1 MAAPR
6 LTSIPHSENLSAR
19 LSLGFSCIGH
29 SYSHLFAP
37 IFYVAALSLEQ
48 ELSLTHGEVVT
59 LIVAGNVLFG
69 FAAPLAG
76 WLGDKWSSTGMMS
89 LFFLGTGTGMI
100 LTGLASNPLY
110 IGIALALTGLFSSI
124 YHPVGIAWLVRHA
137 VNRGAALGVN
147 GFFGSIGP
155 GLAALIA
162 GVLIEWIS
170 WRAAFIVPG
179 AILLITGFIFFWLVA
194 RGTIVESR
202 EDRKKDVPPSRKD
215 MVRAFMVLAVTMMC
229 TGLIYQAT
237 QPALP
242 KMFSEKLAE
251 LANGGVFG
259 ISMLVAIVYF
269 SAGGMQIVAGKLA
282 DKYPLKYV
290 YMIAFTLQVP
300 FLAIAGSMSGASLLV
315 VAMIMV
321 SINSGALPAENS
333 LVARYAPSQWRGLAF
348 GLKFILAFGVSGL
361 GVLLEGKLY
370 DYTGGFYWLFIVLA
384 CVAAVAAMAGF
395 LLPNEKAQGSPVAAE

>member
-1 MAAPR
+1 MAHIAD
-6 LTSIPHSENLSAR
+6 NLSAR

-48 ELSLTHGEVVT
+48 ELALSHGEVVA
-59 LIVAGNVLFG
+59 LIVGGNVLFG
-69 FAAPLAG
+69 FGAPLAG

-89 LFFLGTGTGMI
+89 VFFLGTGTGMI
-100 LTGLASNPLY
+100 LTGFGSSPMY
-110 IGIALALTGLFSSI
+110 IGMALALTGLFSSI

-137 VNRGAALGVN
+137 VSRGMALGIN
-147 GFFGSIGP
+147 GIFGSVGP
-155 GLAALIA
+155 GLAAITA
-162 GVLIEWIS
+162 GVLIQQFS
-170 WRAAFIVPG
+170 WRAAFIAPG
-179 AILLITGFIFFWLVA
+179 VILVLTGIAFFWLVA
-194 RGTIVESR
+194 RGAIVESR
-202 EDRKKDVPPSRKD
+202 VDRKREEPASRSD
-215 MVRAFMVLAVTMMC
+215 MMRAFMVLAVTMMC
-229 TGLIYQAT
+229 TGIIYQAT

-242 KMFSEKLAE
+242 KVFSEKLGE
-251 LANGGVFG
+251 LTDGGVLG
-259 ISMLVAIVYF
+259 ISMFVAIVYF
-269 SAGGMQIVAGKLA
+269 AAGAMQIVAGRLA

-300 FLAIAGSMSGASLLV
+300 FLAIAGSLSGASLLA

-321 SINSGALPAENS
+321 SVNSGALPAENS
-333 LVARYAPSQWRGLAF
+333 LVARYAPSKWRGLAF

-384 CVAAVAAMAGF
+384 CVAAVAAMAGM
-395 LLPNEKAQGSPVAAE
+395 LLPNERPQSTPAPAE

>member
-1 MAAPR
+1 MTNTP
-6 LTSIPHSENLSAR
+6 ENLSAR
-19 LSLGFSCIGH
+19 LSLGFSCVGH

-37 IFYVAALSLEQ
+37 IFYVAALSLER
-48 ELSLTHGEVVT
+48 ELTLTHGEVVA
-59 LIVAGNVLFG
+59 LIVGGNVLFG
-69 FAAPLAG
+69 FGAPLAG

-89 LFFLGTGTGMI
+89 VFFLGTGTGMI
-100 LTGLASNPLY
+100 LTGLVSTPLQ
-110 IGIALALTGLFSSI
+110 IGMALALTGLFSSI

-137 VNRGAALGVN
+137 VSRGMALGIN
-147 GFFGSIGP
+147 GVFGSIGP
-155 GLAALIA
+155 GLAAVTA
-162 GVLIEWIS
+162 GVLIQWFS

-179 AILLITGFIFFWLVA
+179 VLLVLTGIAFFWLVA
-194 RGTIVESR
+194 RGVIVESR
-202 EDRKKDVPPSRKD
+202 VDRKQEAPANRQD
-215 MVRAFMVLAVTMMC
+215 MMRAFMVLAVTMMC
-229 TGLIYQAT
+229 TGIIYQAT

-242 KMFSEKLAE
+242 KVFSEKLGE

-259 ISMLVAIVYF
+259 ISIFVAIVYF
-269 SAGGMQIVAGKLA
+269 AAGAMQIVAGRLA

-300 FLAIAGSMSGASLLV
+300 FLAMAGSLSGASLLA

-321 SINSGALPAENS
+321 SVNSGALPAENS
-333 LVARYAPSQWRGLAF
+333 LVARYAPSKWRGLAF

-384 CVAAVAAMAGF
+384 CVAAVAAMAGM
-395 LLPNEKAQGSPVAAE
+395 LLPNERPQPTPAPAE

>member
-1 MAAPR
+1 MANIA
-6 LTSIPHSENLSAR
+6 ENLSAR

-48 ELSLTHGEVVT
+48 ELALSHGEVIT

-69 FAAPLAG
+69 FGAPLAG

-89 LFFLGTGTGMI
+89 VFFLGTGTGMI
-100 LTGLASNPLY
+100 LTGLASSPLY
-110 IGIALALTGLFSSI
+110 IGLALALTGLFSSI

-137 VNRGAALGVN
+137 VSRGMALGIN
-147 GFFGSIGP
+147 GVFGSIGP
-155 GLAALIA
+155 GLAAITA
-162 GVLIEWIS
+162 GVLIQWFS
-170 WRAAFIVPG
+170 WRAAFIAPG
-179 AILLITGFIFFWLVA
+179 VLLVLTGIAFFWLVA
-194 RGTIVESR
+194 RGAIVESR
-202 EDRKKDVPPSRKD
+202 VDRKREEPASRRD
-215 MVRAFMVLAVTMMC
+215 MIRAIMVLAVTMMC
-229 TGLIYQAT
+229 TGIIYQAT

-242 KMFSEKLAE
+242 KVFSEKLGE
-251 LANGGVFG
+251 LTDGGVLG

-269 SAGGMQIVAGKLA
+269 TAGAMQIVAGRLA

-300 FLAIAGSMSGASLLV
+300 FLAIAGSLSGASLLA

-321 SINSGALPAENS
+321 SVNSGALPAENS
-333 LVARYAPSQWRGLAF
+333 LVARYAPSKWRGLAF
-348 GLKFILAFGVSGL
+348 GLKFILAFGISGL

-384 CVAAVAAMAGF
+384 CVAAVAAMAGM
-395 LLPNEKAQGSPVAAE
+395 LLPNERPQSTPAPAE

>member
-1 MAAPR
+1 
-6 LTSIPHSENLSAR
+6 LSAR

-48 ELSLTHGEVVT
+48 ELALSHGEVVA

-69 FAAPLAG
+69 FGAPLAG

-89 LFFLGTGTGMI
+89 VFFLGTGTGMI
-100 LTGLASNPLY
+100 LTGLVSTPLQ
-110 IGIALALTGLFSSI
+110 IGMALALTGLFSSI

-137 VNRGAALGVN
+137 VSRGMALGIN
-147 GFFGSIGP
+147 GVFGSIGP
-155 GLAALIA
+155 GLAAITA
-162 GVLIEWIS
+162 GVLIEWFS
-170 WRAAFIVPG
+170 WRAAFFVPG
-179 AILLITGFIFFWLVA
+179 IVLVMTGIAFFWLVA
-194 RGTIVESR
+194 RGAIVESR
-202 EDRKKDVPPSRKD
+202 VDRKQEAPANRQD
-215 MVRAFMVLAVTMMC
+215 MMRAFMVLAVTMMC

-242 KMFSEKLAE
+242 KVFSEKLGE

-259 ISMLVAIVYF
+259 ISVFVAIVYF
-269 SAGGMQIVAGKLA
+269 AAGAMQIVAGRLA

-300 FLAIAGSMSGASLLV
+300 FLAIAGSLSGASLLA

-321 SINSGALPAENS
+321 SVNSGALPAENS
-333 LVARYAPSQWRGLAF
+333 LVARYAPSKWRGLAF

-384 CVAAVAAMAGF
+384 CVAAVAAMAGM
-395 LLPNEKAQGSPVAAE
+395 LLPNERPQPTPAPAE

>member
-1 MAAPR
+1 MAHIAD
-6 LTSIPHSENLSAR
+6 NLSAR

-48 ELSLTHGEVVT
+48 ELALSHGEVVA
-59 LIVAGNVLFG
+59 LIVGGNVLFG
-69 FAAPLAG
+69 FGAPLAG

-89 LFFLGTGTGMI
+89 VFFLGTGTGMI
-100 LTGLASNPLY
+100 LTGFGSSPMY
-110 IGIALALTGLFSSI
+110 IGMALALTGLFSSI

-137 VNRGAALGVN
+137 VSRGMALGIN
-147 GFFGSIGP
+147 GIFGSVGP
-155 GLAALIA
+155 GLAAITA
-162 GVLIEWIS
+162 GVLIQQFS
-170 WRAAFIVPG
+170 WRAAFIAPG
-179 AILLITGFIFFWLVA
+179 VILVLTGIAFFWLVA
-194 RGTIVESR
+194 RGAIVESR
-202 EDRKKDVPPSRKD
+202 VDRKREEPASRSD
-215 MVRAFMVLAVTMMC
+215 MMRAFMVLAVTMMC
-229 TGLIYQAT
+229 TGIIYQAT

-242 KMFSEKLAE
+242 KVFSEKLGE
-251 LANGGVFG
+251 LTDGGVLG
-259 ISMLVAIVYF
+259 ISMFVAIVYF
-269 SAGGMQIVAGKLA
+269 AAGAMQIVAGRLA

-300 FLAIAGSMSGASLLV
+300 FLAMAGSLSGASLLA

-321 SINSGALPAENS
+321 SVNSGALPAENS
-333 LVARYAPSQWRGLAF
+333 LVARYAPSKWRGLAF

-384 CVAAVAAMAGF
+384 CVAAVAAMAGM
-395 LLPNEKAQGSPVAAE
+395 LLPNERPQSTPAPAE

>member
-1 MAAPR
+1 MSN
-6 LTSIPHSENLSAR
+6 TSDTLSAR
-19 LSLGFSCIGH
+19 LSLGFSCVGH

-48 ELSLTHGEVVT
+48 ELALSHGDVVV
-59 LIVAGNVLFG
+59 LVVAGNVLFG
-69 FAAPLAG
+69 VAAPLAG

-89 LFFLGTGTGMI
+89 LFFLGTGIGLM
-100 LTGLASNPLY
+100 LTGFTSTPLY
-110 IGIALALTGLFSSI
+110 IGLALALTGLFSSI

-137 VNRGAALGVN
+137 ESRGAALGVN
-147 GFFGSIGP
+147 GFFGGIGP
-155 GLAALIA
+155 GIAAIVA
-162 GVLIEWIS
+162 GVLIEWFN

-179 AILLITGFIFFWLVA
+179 LALFVTGVAFTWLVG

-202 EDRKKDVPPSRKD
+202 VDRKQDAPASRQD
-215 MVRAFMVLAVTMMC
+215 MIRAFMVLAVTMLC
-229 TGLIYQAT
+229 TGIIYQAT

-242 KMFSEKLAE
+242 KVFSEKLGE
-251 LANGGVFG
+251 LTSDGVLG
-259 ISMLVAIVYF
+259 VSMFVAIVYF
-269 SAGGMQIVAGKLA
+269 VAGSMQIVAGKMA

-290 YMIAFTLQVP
+290 YMGAFVCQVP
-300 FLAIAGSMSGASLLV
+300 LLAIAGSLSGASLMV
-315 VAMIMV
+315 VALIMV
-321 SINSGALPAENS
+321 SINVGALPAENS

-384 CVAAVAAMAGF
+384 CVAAVATMAGL
-395 LLPNEKAQGSPVAAE
+395 LLPNERPQESPAAAE